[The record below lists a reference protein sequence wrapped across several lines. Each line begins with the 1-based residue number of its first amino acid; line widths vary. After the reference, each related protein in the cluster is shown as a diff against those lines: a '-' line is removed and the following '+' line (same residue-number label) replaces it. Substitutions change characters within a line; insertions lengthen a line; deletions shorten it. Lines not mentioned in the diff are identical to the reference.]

1 MQGQP
6 DLARADLDEAWQIA
20 ERGHNAAAP
29 GRHPPHAK
37 AELRMSNAEEDR
49 EKLYPWKSPQADLA
63 AVEKLIND
71 CGYHRRDPELADAWQ
86 AILGSQQPR
95 SRGSFSP
102 SGSGDRRL
110 PSPLKPCRE
119 RRWCVIFRAVSTLA
133 EIESAVEA
141 LPLPQQEKLFQHLA
155 ERFNGRVG
163 TKRRLPLVPA
173 TGRPITQEEID
184 DALDAD

>member
-63 AVEKLIND
+63 AAGNLINPALRD
-71 CGYHRRDPELADAWQ
+71 GYHRRDPELADAKQ
-86 AILGSQQPR
+86 AILGQ
-95 SRGSFSP
+95 
-102 SGSGDRRL
+102 
-110 PSPLKPCRE
+110 
-119 RRWCVIFRAVSTLA
+119 
-133 EIESAVEA
+133 
-141 LPLPQQEKLFQHLA
+141 
-155 ERFNGRVG
+155 
-163 TKRRLPLVPA
+163 
-173 TGRPITQEEID
+173 
-184 DALDAD
+184 